1 MPIRE
6 QHFTI
11 EAPADFELGIPREP
25 LSYSVYSPDDGKGSE
40 EDAKRPLLFFI
51 GGFGFRRD
59 GDYVAGKLVPH
70 LVSKGFVTVT
80 VGYHGSLVR
89 TTRDPSFTVRPGWF
103 EDFRQVSGV
112 NVPDDPKAV
121 IALLRANGVAELPPE
136 FSVIKHC
143 GNDYESFGT
152 LGALDHLQVYGD
164 MIRRGVTFDRQ
175 RVAAFGTSHGAYLA
189 MMMLKFAPHTLSA
202 VIENSCWVHAI
213 ETEMNNLWQPHRH
226 HFDAGGVRV
235 YYSNYS
241 PWTRNDPSDAGYLKP
256 AHLKVRDL
264 RESHYDGASG
274 VSVISYHG
282 EDDQMIPAGD
292 KRSLWEKLGNQV
304 DLRATMVTA
313 DKVDGRLFKNTLHG
327 LDASLIGLFD
337 DALAR
342 LGEIPARPD
351 DDFLRAKRRTLV
363 CGEAQYEINYRDDF
377 SFRASLR

>member
-11 EAPADFELGIPREP
+11 AAPPDFELGLPREP
-25 LSYSVYSPDDGKGSE
+25 LSYSVYTPEDGEGGDA
-40 EDAKRPLLFFI
+40 DAKRPLLFFI

-80 VGYHGSLVR
+80 VSYHGSLVR
-89 TTRDPSFTVRPGWF
+89 TTSDPSFTVRPDWF
-103 EDFRQVSGV
+103 DDFRRVSGV
-112 NVPDDPKAV
+112 TVPDDPKAV

-164 MIRRGVTFDRQ
+164 MIRRGIAFDRQ

-235 YYSNYS
+235 YYSNFS
-241 PWTRNDPSDAGYLKP
+241 PWTRDDPSDPGHLKP
-256 AHLKVRDL
+256 AHLEMRDL
-264 RESHYDGASG
+264 RGDHYRGASG
-274 VSVISYHG
+274 AAVISYHG
-282 EDDQMIPAGD
+282 ADDQMIPADD
-292 KRSLWEKLGNQV
+292 KRGLWDRLKTHV
-304 DLRATMVTA
+304 DLRTTMVTA

-337 DALAR
+337 DAMAR
-342 LGEIPARPD
+342 LGDIPTRPG
-351 DDFLRAKRRTLV
+351 DDFQRAEMRTLK
-363 CGEAQYEINYRDDF
+363 CGGAQYEIDYRTDC

>member
-1 MPIRE
+1 MPIHER
-6 QHFTI
+6 HFTI
-11 EAPADFELGIPREP
+11 EPPADFELGVPREP
-25 LSYSVYSPDDGKGSE
+25 LSYSVFSPEDGKTGE
-40 EDAKRPLLFFI
+40 ADANRPLLFFI
-51 GGFGFRRD
+51 GGFGFRRE

-70 LVSKGFVTVT
+70 LVSQGFITVT

-89 TTRDPSFTVRPGWF
+89 TTSDPSFTVRQDWF
-103 EDFRQVSGV
+103 DDFRRVSGV

-152 LGALDHLQVYGD
+152 LGALDHLQVYAD
-164 MIRRGVTFDRQ
+164 LIRRGILFDRL
-175 RVAAFGTSHGAYLA
+175 RVVAFGTSHGAYLA

-202 VIENSCWVHAI
+202 IIENSCWVHAI

-226 HFDAGGVRV
+226 HFDAGGVRI

-241 PWTRNDPSDAGYLKP
+241 PWTRDDPTGAGHLKP
-256 AHLKVRDL
+256 KHLKIRDL
-264 RESHYDGASG
+264 RASHYDGASG
-274 VSVISYHG
+274 VSVVSYHG

-292 KRSLWEKLGNQV
+292 KRSLWEALENHV
-304 DLRATMVTA
+304 DLHATMVTA

-327 LDASLIGLFD
+327 LNASLIGLFD
-337 DALAR
+337 DALAQ
-342 LGEIPARPD
+342 LGEIPARRG
-351 DDFLRAKRRTLV
+351 DDFQIAKRRTLV
-363 CGEAQYEINYRDDF
+363 CGEAQYEIDYRADF